1 MALGRILAGLQYDI
15 ECGAKPPLGRVR
27 SGVHL
32 KRARRRRIRFVIRK
46 IEKIAHFG
54 ADFLYFFAF
63 DMRPL
68 LGGLPLNPVAT

>member
-1 MALGRILAGLQYDI
+1 MALGRILAGLQHDI
-15 ECGAKPPLGRVR
+15 ESVKPPLGRVR
-27 SGVHL
+27 RGVHL

-46 IEKIAHFG
+46 IEKIVHFG

>member
-1 MALGRILAGLQYDI
+1 MALGRILAGLQHDI
-15 ECGAKPPLGRVR
+15 ESVKPPLGRVR
-27 SGVHL
+27 RGVHL
-32 KRARRRRIRFVIRK
+32 KRARGRRIRFVIRK
-46 IEKIAHFG
+46 IEKIVHFG